1 MIRKHLRLKRL
12 VLGTAVGLAIAAISA
27 PAVLAKPTSGYGPLD
42 PWAYSVIHR
51 SSQATP
57 ASYSAVSGPLGVAA
71 YQSFAGVTPKYG
83 PLDPWAYSV
92 IHRSSQSTPAT
103 YSGVSG
109 PLGVAA
115 YQSFAGVTP
124 KQGEQVTSQSG
135 FDWGDAGVGASV
147 AFGVLLL
154 LLTVVAVGRRY
165 GPRINRSGL
174 ATS

>member
-12 VLGTAVGLAIAAISA
+12 VLGTAVSLAIAAISA

-71 YQSFAGVTPKYG
+71 Y
-83 PLDPWAYSV
+83 
-92 IHRSSQSTPAT
+92 R
-103 YSGVSG
+103 
-109 PLGVAA
+109 
-115 YQSFAGVTP
+115 SFAGVTP
-124 KQGEQVTSQSG
+124 KQGDRVTSQSG
-135 FDWGDAGVGASV
+135 FNWGDAGIGASV

-154 LLTVVAVGRRY
+154 LLTVVALGRRY
-165 GPRINRSGL
+165 GPRMNRTGL

>member
-12 VLGTAVGLAIAAISA
+12 VLGTAVSLAIAAISA

-71 YQSFAGVTPKYG
+71 YQSFAGVTPK
-83 PLDPWAYSV
+83 
-92 IHRSSQSTPAT
+92 H
-103 YSGVSG
+103 
-109 PLGVAA
+109 
-115 YQSFAGVTP
+115 
-124 KQGEQVTSQSG
+124 GEQVTSQSG
-135 FDWGDAGVGASV
+135 FDWGDAGIGASV

-154 LLTVVAVGRRY
+154 LLTVVALGRRY

>member
-71 YQSFAGVTPKYG
+71 YQSFAGVTPK
-83 PLDPWAYSV
+83 
-92 IHRSSQSTPAT
+92 
-103 YSGVSG
+103 
-109 PLGVAA
+109 
-115 YQSFAGVTP
+115 
-124 KQGEQVTSQSG
+124 QGERVIAQTG
-135 FDWGDAGVGASV
+135 FDWGDAGIGASV
-147 AFGVLLL
+147 MFGGLLL
-154 LLTVVAVGRRY
+154 LLTVVAFGRRY
-165 GPRINRSGL
+165 GPGINRSGL